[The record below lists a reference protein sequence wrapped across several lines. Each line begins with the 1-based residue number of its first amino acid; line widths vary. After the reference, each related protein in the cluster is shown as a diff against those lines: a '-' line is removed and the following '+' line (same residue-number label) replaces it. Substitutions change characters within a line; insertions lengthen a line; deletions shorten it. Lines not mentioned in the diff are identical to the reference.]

1 MLTSAGRVS
10 AVQRRSFVVT
20 QGVAWEPADL
30 TGGPIDEV
38 FAALR
43 RSFSDI
49 RIERLSVTHPTDDNN
64 VWFITRASVGTE
76 LQIDS
81 MPNGAPPFLLESDS
95 DGARTEDASE
105 AIQRLTEWLHA

>member
-1 MLTSAGRVS
+1 
-10 AVQRRSFVVT
+10 VT
-20 QGVAWEPADL
+20 RGVAWGPGDL

-38 FAALR
+38 FNALR

-49 RIERLSVTHPTDDNN
+49 RIEHLSVTHPADDDN
-64 VWFITRASVGTE
+64 VWFISRMGAGIE

-95 DGARTEDASE
+95 GRARTEDASE